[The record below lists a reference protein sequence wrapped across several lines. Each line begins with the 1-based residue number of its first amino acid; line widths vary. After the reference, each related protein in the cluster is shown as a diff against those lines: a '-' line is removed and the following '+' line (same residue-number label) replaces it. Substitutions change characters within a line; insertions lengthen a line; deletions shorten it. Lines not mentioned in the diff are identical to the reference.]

1 MNASGLVALSAA
13 ANHLS
18 GWGAFDWFFHV
29 AMAFLGWILVAVPI
43 YLMHWLETRTIKQPP
58 PPAAPVT
65 AGSEW
70 EYYGMAVCSA
80 LGGAILGATFGWI
93 TARHIANGFLVFTWW
108 MVPFIC
114 CGAVTMYWFV
124 QDRPTQTTRS
134 RSGWAVAVAALI
146 YATVGILILGA
157 DLITRLAAQAS
168 LSSDA
173 LIGLLL
179 AGVLVGWA
187 LWLFNPRRR
196 AKQ

>member
-1 MNASGLVALSAA
+1 VA
-13 ANHLS
+13 
-18 GWGAFDWFFHV
+18 
-29 AMAFLGWILVAVPI
+29 I
-43 YLMHWLETRTIKQPP
+43 
-58 PPAAPVT
+58 
-65 AGSEW
+65 
-70 EYYGMAVCSA
+70 
-80 LGGAILGATFGWI
+80 
-93 TARHIANGFLVFTWW
+93 
-108 MVPFIC
+108 
-114 CGAVTMYWFV
+114 
-124 QDRPTQTTRS
+124 
-134 RSGWAVAVAALI
+134 AALI